1 MFGKETFGDFAGN
14 RTGNVQITAD
24 DIDDVADHPAA
35 EHHVIGHDAECAEQ
49 AHPTDQFPNFGNGFA
64 IHCAAKR
71 IQRVH
76 AFTAADD
83 VFHQNHRNTDDQHGD
98 TEQKHIRAAAVFTN
112 QIRETPCCA
121 KADSRAGN
129 GKDVSQTVG
138 PGLTG
143 LIGRHKY
150 SDV

>member
-14 RTGNVQITAD
+14 RAGNVQVTAD
-24 DIDDVADHPAA
+24 DIDDVADDPAA
-35 EHHVIGHDAECAEQ
+35 KYHVIGHDAECAEQ

-64 IHCAAKR
+64 IHCAAKS

-98 TEQKHIRAAAVFTN
+98 TEQKHIRAATVFTD
-112 QIRETPCCA
+112 QIWETPSCA

-138 PGLTG
+138 PGLTR

-150 SDV
+150 SDA

>member
-1 MFGKETFGDFAGN
+1 MFGKEAFGDFAGN

-71 IQRVH
+71 IQCVH

-112 QIRETPCCA
+112 QIRETPSCA

-129 GKDVSQTVG
+129 GDGVDWKT
-138 PGLTG
+138 
-143 LIGRHKY
+143 
-150 SDV
+150 